1 MRVFVYQGP
10 LTEPSS
16 YGNDEDDENSVTKA
30 GVKELTLRSVD
41 VPGANL
47 ITKCN
52 CSGDMAVARMVL
64 GDGRVFKILLQS
76 SDQLYLPQ
84 FGADQNKLV
93 VDVDAFST
101 GCLYIVND
109 LELKR
114 NVLYAEGGLLL
125 LF

>member
-10 LTEPSS
+10 LTDPSS
-16 YGNDEDDENSVTKA
+16 SFDEDDENSVTA
-30 GVKELTLRSVD
+30 GVKELRLRSVD

-47 ITKCN
+47 ITKCC
-52 CSGDMAVARMVL
+52 CSGDMAIARMVL